1 MDENNLFLKNIEEK
15 YERFLDYYTIMNS
28 DFLTMEQQSILS
40 GFLRTHR
47 REGVFFY
54 GGFAEAER
62 RQVVFLPDYT
72 GVAEKVCELPPNENE
87 KENDFA
93 NCRILTE
100 YFEQNP
106 ENCPIR
112 LLDIVIPPTEH
123 KTLGHRDYLGAL
135 MGEGIKREKV
145 GDILVHEK
153 GAQIIV
159 ASELADYLAENF
171 RQVGSVSVLVKKSQI
186 SALGSTEI
194 RTISLKFTV
203 SSPRIDNIVSGVFG
217 ISRKDAVSVISHGKV
232 FVSGREITK
241 PDFALKG
248 GEKIVLR
255 GKGKAIYNGVT
266 GTSKKGKLYID
277 VEKYV

>member
-40 GFLRTHR
+40 GFLRAHR

-54 GGFAEAER
+54 GGYAEAER

-72 GVAEKVCELPPNENE
+72 GVSEKISALPQLGNE
-87 KENDFA
+87 KEENYA
-93 NCRILTE
+93 VCRVLTK
-100 YFEQNP
+100 YFEENP
-106 ENCPIR
+106 ESSPIC
-112 LLDIVIPPTEH
+112 LLDVVIPPAEH

-171 RQVGSVSVLVKKSQI
+171 RQVGSVSVFVKKSQI
-186 SALGSTEI
+186 SALNSTEI

-217 ISRKDAVSVISHGKV
+217 ISRKDAVSAISHGKV
-232 FVSGREITK
+232 FVSGREISK

-266 GTSKKGKLYID
+266 GTSKKGKLYVD
-277 VEKYV
+277 VEKYI

>member
-28 DFLTMEQQSILS
+28 DFLTMEQQSMLS

-72 GVAEKVCELPPNENE
+72 GVAEKVCELPPNESE

-112 LLDIVIPPTEH
+112 LLDVVIPPAEH

-135 MGEGIKREKV
+135 VGEGIKREKV

-171 RQVGSVSVLVKKSQI
+171 RQVGSVNVLVKKSQI

-277 VEKYV
+277 VEKYI

>member
-28 DFLTMEQQSILS
+28 DFLTMEQQSMLS

-72 GVAEKVCELPPNENE
+72 GVAEKVCELPPNESE

-93 NCRILTE
+93 NCRILME

-112 LLDIVIPPTEH
+112 LLDVVIPPAEH
-123 KTLGHRDYLGAL
+123 KTLGHRL
-135 MGEGIKREKV
+135 
-145 GDILVHEK
+145 
-153 GAQIIV
+153 
-159 ASELADYLAENF
+159 NF
-171 RQVGSVSVLVKKSQI
+171 
-186 SALGSTEI
+186 
-194 RTISLKFTV
+194 
-203 SSPRIDNIVSGVFG
+203 
-217 ISRKDAVSVISHGKV
+217 
-232 FVSGREITK
+232 
-241 PDFALKG
+241 
-248 GEKIVLR
+248 
-255 GKGKAIYNGVT
+255 
-266 GTSKKGKLYID
+266 
-277 VEKYV
+277 

>member
-1 MDENNLFLKNIEEK
+1 MDESNLFLKNIEEK

-28 DFLTMEQQSILS
+28 DFLTMEQQSMLS

-93 NCRILTE
+93 DCRILTE

-135 MGEGIKREKV
+135 VGEGIKREKV

-171 RQVGSVSVLVKKSQI
+171 RQVGSVNVLVKKSQI

>member
-1 MDENNLFLKNIEEK
+1 MDESNLFLKNIEEK

-28 DFLTMEQQSILS
+28 DFLTMEQQSMLS

-112 LLDIVIPPTEH
+112 LLDVVIPPAEH

-135 MGEGIKREKV
+135 VGEGIKREKV

>member
-1 MDENNLFLKNIEEK
+1 MDENNLFLKNVEEK

-28 DFLTMEQQSILS
+28 DFLTMEQQSMLS
-40 GFLRTHR
+40 GFLRAHR

-54 GGFAEAER
+54 GGYAEAER

-72 GVAEKVCELPPNENE
+72 GVSEKISALPQLGNE
-87 KENDFA
+87 KEENYA
-93 NCRILTE
+93 VCRVLTK
-100 YFEQNP
+100 YFEENP
-106 ENCPIR
+106 ESSPFC
-112 LLDIVIPPTEH
+112 LLDVVIPPAEH
-123 KTLGHRDYLGAL
+123 KT
-135 MGEGIKREKV
+135 
-145 GDILVHEK
+145 
-153 GAQIIV
+153 
-159 ASELADYLAENF
+159 ADYLAENF

-186 SALGSTEI
+186 SALNSTEI

-217 ISRKDAVSVISHGKV
+217 ISRKDAVSAISHGKV
-232 FVSGREITK
+232 FVSGREISK

-266 GTSKKGKLYID
+266 GTSKKGKVYIN
-277 VEKYV
+277 VEKYI

>member
-15 YERFLDYYTIMNS
+15 YEHFLDYYTIMNS
-28 DFLTMEQQSILS
+28 DFLTMEQQSMLS
-40 GFLRTHR
+40 GFLRAHR

-72 GVAEKVCELPPNENE
+72 GVAEKVCELPSNESE

-112 LLDIVIPPTEH
+112 LLDVVIPPAEH

-171 RQVGSVSVLVKKSQI
+171 RQVGSVSVFVKKSQI
-186 SALGSTEI
+186 SALNSTEI

-217 ISRKDAVSVISHGKV
+217 ISRKDAVSAISHGKV
-232 FVSGREITK
+232 FVSGREISK

-266 GTSKKGKLYID
+266 GTSKKGKVYIN
-277 VEKYV
+277 VEKYI

>member
-28 DFLTMEQQSILS
+28 DFLTMEQQSMLS
-40 GFLRTHR
+40 GFLRAHR

-54 GGFAEAER
+54 GGYAEAER
-62 RQVVFLPDYT
+62 RQVIFLPDYT
-72 GVAEKVCELPPNENE
+72 GVSEKISALPQLGNE
-87 KENDFA
+87 KEENYA
-93 NCRILTE
+93 VCRVLTK
-100 YFEQNP
+100 YFEENP
-106 ENCPIR
+106 ESSPIC
-112 LLDIVIPPTEH
+112 LLDVVIPPAEH

-171 RQVGSVSVLVKKSQI
+171 RQVGSVSVFVKKSQI
-186 SALGSTEI
+186 SALNSTEI

-217 ISRKDAVSVISHGKV
+217 ISRKDAVSAISHGKV

-266 GTSKKGKLYID
+266 GTSKKGKLYVD
-277 VEKYV
+277 VEKYI